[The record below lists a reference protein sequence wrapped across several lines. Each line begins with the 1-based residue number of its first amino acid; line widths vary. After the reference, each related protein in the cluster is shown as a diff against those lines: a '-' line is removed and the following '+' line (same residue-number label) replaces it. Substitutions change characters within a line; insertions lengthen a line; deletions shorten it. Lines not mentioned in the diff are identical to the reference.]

1 MGSSNNSD
9 LIAQAQEWIEHDPDP
24 ETRSELLELLKANNT
39 EELDDRFSS
48 RLTFG
53 TAGIRGIQGGGPN
66 RMNRL
71 TLRKVAVGISQ
82 YLKSGSSV
90 IIGYDA
96 RKNSEVF
103 ATDMSGIFSHYGIHS
118 HIFTK
123 VIPTPVLSFAVR
135 QKSADM
141 GIMIT
146 ASHNPATDNGCK
158 VFLNDGAQLRSP
170 IDDIIDQQIELSHL
184 PPKEITKGP
193 GVIKEIE
200 DKIWIE
206 YCETV
211 ANTVREL
218 SGSLAIAYTPLHGVS
233 WETIEHVF
241 GLKGITNL
249 ITVPSQ
255 SQPDPS
261 FPSTPF
267 PNPEEAGVLDELF
280 NVAQSSKA
288 DIALA
293 NDPDGDRLAIGVP
306 QSNGEWRTLSG
317 NEIGALLCN
326 RMLQVTSGQ
335 NRKVVSSIVSSSLI
349 EKIAEEAGVEHAQTL
364 TGFKWITAEAF
375 RDPKMNT
382 VFSYEEALGYA
393 VCSSVRD
400 KDGISAALR
409 FTEMAEDL
417 KKKHLTVTDQI
428 NNLYLKHGLHVSR
441 SQAIRFNEQ
450 GQLPQIDFPSELLRN
465 GPPDIL
471 GSFKILEFV
480 DYDQAAIN
488 EGLELPKSN
497 MIRLMLETGI
507 RIFIRPSGTEPV
519 VKVYL
524 EKVMDIKAVD
534 EIGNEQKRTGRDFD
548 SILEDLQAYLRPILL
563 PDQSTPN

>member
-1 MGSSNNSD
+1 MGSNNNSD
-9 LIAQAQEWIEHDPDP
+9 LIAQVQEWIEHDPDL
-24 ETRSELLELLKANNT
+24 ETRSELLELLKASNT
-39 EELDDRFSS
+39 EELDDRFSR

-82 YLKSGSSV
+82 YLKPGSSV

-96 RKNSEVF
+96 RKNSDVF
-103 ATDMSGIFSHYGIHS
+103 ATDMSEVFAHYGIDS
-118 HIFTK
+118 QIFTK

-135 QKSADM
+135 QQSADM

-158 VFLNDGAQLRSP
+158 VFLADGAQLRSP
-170 IDDIIDQQIELSHL
+170 IDDTIDRKIEVSHL
-184 PPKEITKGP
+184 PPKKIPKGS
-193 GVIKEIE
+193 GVIEEVE
-200 DKIWIE
+200 DKIWNE
-206 YCETV
+206 YCETI

-233 WETIEHVF
+233 WETLEHVF

-255 SQPDPS
+255 VQPDSS

-267 PNPEEAGVLDELF
+267 PNPEEDGALDELF
-280 NVAQSSKA
+280 KVAQSSNA
-288 DIALA
+288 DIAIA
-293 NDPDGDRLAIGVP
+293 NDPDGDRLAIGIP

-326 RMLQVTSGQ
+326 RMLEVTSGQ

-349 EKIAEEAGVEHAQTL
+349 EKIAEEAGAEHAQTL
-364 TGFKWITAEAF
+364 TGFKWIISEAY
-375 RDPKMNT
+375 RDPKMDT

-393 VCSSVRD
+393 VCGSVRD

-409 FTEMAEDL
+409 FIEMAEDL
-417 KKKHLTVTDQI
+417 EKKNLTVTDQI

-441 SQAIRFNEQ
+441 SQAIRVIDQ
-450 GQLPQIDFPSELLRN
+450 GQLPQVDFPSELLRY
-465 GPPDIL
+465 GPPDTL
-471 GSFKILEFV
+471 GNCKILEFG
-480 DYDQAAIN
+480 DYDQVAIS

-507 RIFIRPSGTEPV
+507 RIYIRPSGTEPV
-519 VKVYL
+519 VKAYL
-524 EKVMDIKAVD
+524 EKVVEVKEAD
-534 EIGNEQKRTGRDFD
+534 EIGDEQTRTGRVFD
-548 SILEDLQAYLRPILL
+548 SILEDLQGYLRQTLL
-563 PDQSTPN
+563 PHQSTPN